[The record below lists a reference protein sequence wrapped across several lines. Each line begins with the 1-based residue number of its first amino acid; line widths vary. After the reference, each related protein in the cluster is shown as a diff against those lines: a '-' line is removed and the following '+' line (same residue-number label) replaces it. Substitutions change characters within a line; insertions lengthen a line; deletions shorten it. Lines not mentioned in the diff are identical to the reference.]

1 MPSGPKCVVVV
12 GANVAG
18 IRAAETLRA
27 EGFDG
32 SLTLINGER
41 ALPYNRPPLS
51 KEVLTGKTSLEEV
64 VHRDDDYYRTLGIE
78 LRSGEPATALDLRR
92 QTVKVGRDT
101 LPFDGLIIATG
112 ASARTIPELQ
122 DREGVYVMRST
133 EDAQQIRA
141 AFERKPRVVILGAG
155 FIGSEVAASARS
167 LGLEVTIV
175 ELLPVPLV
183 RALGENMGKACA
195 KLHHDNGT
203 DLRCAASVHKIEGHG
218 RVERVRLANGT
229 CIDADLLIIGVG
241 AIPNISWL
249 SDSGLNLANG
259 LVCDET
265 LNAGHPAV
273 FAAGDLVWWPNRLF
287 GKGMRCEHWTNGAE
301 QGRAAARN
309 LLVGRGNA
317 KPYLGSCYFWSDQY
331 GSRIQ
336 FVGLPRG
343 EASIVQG
350 SFDENKFVAF
360 YKDGNRVIGALGMN
374 SPKALMKAKLMIEK
388 QTIWEVAVDAVD
400 TA

>member
-1 MPSGPKCVVVV
+1 MSAGLKRIVVV

-32 SLTLINGER
+32 SLTLINGEKT
-41 ALPYNRPPLS
+41 LPYNRPALS
-51 KEVLTGKTSLEEV
+51 KEVLTGKTSLKEV
-64 VHRDDDYYRTLGIE
+64 IHRDEDHYRTLGIE
-78 LRSGEPATALDLRR
+78 LRCGERATDLDLRR
-92 QTVKVGRDT
+92 QTLIVGQDA

-112 ASARTIPELQ
+112 ASARTIPEFHG
-122 DREGVYVMRST
+122 REGVHVLRNID
-133 EDAQQIRA
+133 DAQQIRS
-141 AFERKPRVVILGAG
+141 AFEAKPRVVIIGAG
-155 FIGSEVAASARS
+155 FIGSEIAASARS
-167 LGLEVTIV
+167 LGLKVTIV

-195 KLHHDNGT
+195 KLHHENGT
-203 DLRCAASVHKIEGHG
+203 DLRCGASVQRIEGEG
-218 RVERVRLANGT
+218 RVERVRLADGT
-229 CIDADLLIIGVG
+229 YIDAELVVVGVG
-241 AIPNISWL
+241 ASPNIGWL
-249 SDSGLNLANG
+249 SDSGLKLANG

-273 FAAGDLVWWPNRLF
+273 FAAGDLVWWPNRLL
-287 GKGMRCEHWTNGAE
+287 GKEMRCEHWTNGAE

-309 LLVGRGNA
+309 LLAGRESA

-336 FVGLPRG
+336 FVGLPKG
-343 EASIVQG
+343 EASIVYG
-350 SFDENKFVAF
+350 SPDENRFVAL
-360 YKDGNRVIGALGMN
+360 YRSGNRVIGALGIN
-374 SPKALMKAKLMIEK
+374 SPKALMKAKLLVEK
-388 QTIWEVAVDAVD
+388 QAAWEVAVDAVD